1 MNKEN
6 NALLSHDSLNPD
18 NISRIDYTNT
28 LAMEGFRAGLLD
40 EADIARIQNGL
51 METLAE
57 VIGYSSNNESTS
69 VQTDKAK
76 AFGQSILFNVDA
88 HLLTLGDH
96 HAALEELRNKK
107 ISDLYGRGY
116 LINSRRFEQA
126 KVLYA
131 RVRYTR
137 PNNASPEYNKTLD
150 IKLKNYFAS
159 YDARFAAH
167 TKAYI
172 TLSEYGIRGAY
183 RIDQLADVL
192 TRLIEINTGRA
203 ADVVI

>member
-183 RIDQLADVL
+183 RID
-192 TRLIEINTGRA
+192 
-203 ADVVI
+203 